1 MFAEQMTRAPPP
13 LAELLHWLMVTPWA
27 EGFVPVAVHFSSTR
41 VPPLAEPL
49 HWVIAAP
56 VVVAGKGSQPVVIL
70 PEPTHWLTVAA
81 VAPGLTPMKLF
92 VTLTL
97 QRSVAPPPLSELLHC
112 VTAVTGLVRTVVLLV
127 QLACVAGGPAA
138 PCHSRTVTVADPPLA
153 VIWLTIVASQ
163 LRPWPPP
170 LPTPLPHVVVGA
182 IVVAA
187 DAPPAS
193 ASGPRSRSPPEKR
206 MARKRRM
213 AIT

>member
-49 HWVIAAP
+49 HWVIVAP
-56 VVVAGKGSQPVVIL
+56 VVVAGKGSQVFATPP

-153 VIWLTIVASQ
+153 VIWLTIVTSQ
-163 LRPWPPP
+163 MRPWPPP
-170 LPTPLPHVVVGA
+170 LPIPLPHLA
-182 IVVAA
+182 LRAPL
-187 DAPPAS
+187 PPAD
-193 ASGPRSRSPPEKR
+193 P
-206 MARKRRM
+206 
-213 AIT
+213 